1 MENGVM
7 TVLKRKRISEDKEE
21 NEKDANRINNA
32 GGVKSTDRAKLNVI
46 KLDVNLKKNEQ
57 IRMNAISLHNNRK
70 KILANKEDTTGLN
83 TNSIKPSEIKID
95 NKKEE
100 S

>member
-1 MENGVM
+1 
-7 TVLKRKRISEDKEE
+7 
-21 NEKDANRINNA
+21 
-32 GGVKSTDRAKLNVI
+32 
-46 KLDVNLKKNEQ
+46 
-57 IRMNAISLHNNRK
+57 MNAISLHNNRK

-95 NKKEE
+95 NKKDE